1 MKVPASQ
8 TATFE
13 NVVYYT
19 LTSVLS
25 HIYGNQSARDI
36 TEICSV
42 NVDAWYYGVSVACDA
57 MEFGS
62 VLLST
67 PLVWFH
73 STRPSW
79 AMWLADACT
88 DIQQVA

>member
-42 NVDAWYYGVSVACDA
+42 NVDA
-57 MEFGS
+57 
-62 VLLST
+62 
-67 PLVWFH
+67 
-73 STRPSW
+73 
-79 AMWLADACT
+79 
-88 DIQQVA
+88 